1 MGILRTLYIWTGA
14 STLILIFA
22 VIMRIVSW
30 RERDPN
36 RMETARW
43 FRRLGR
49 AITKI
54 YPWRIEISGMENV
67 EAGKAYVIV
76 SNHQSFADIPLISCV
91 PIDAKW
97 IGKASLFRIP
107 IAGWMMHASG
117 DIPVE
122 RDDTRKAAQAFL
134 KGARTLRNGISV
146 MMFPEGTRSRDGQ
159 LLRFNDGPFRLAI
172 REKAPILPLLVEGS
186 GAVLPRNTVVFTSHK
201 RVILR
206 VLPPISVDG
215 LGAPATEELSNRV
228 RGLMQ
233 AELDRLRA

>member
-1 MGILRTLYIWTGA
+1 MAFLRTLYIWAG
-14 STLILIFA
+14 SSILILVFA

-49 AITKI
+49 AISKL
-54 YPWRIEISGMENV
+54 YPWRIEVSGMENV
-67 EAGKAYVIV
+67 EPGKAYVIV

-91 PIDAKW
+91 PLDAKW
-97 IGKASLFRIP
+97 IGKASLFRLP

-122 RDDTRKAAQAFL
+122 REDSRKAAQALL
-134 KGARTLRNGISV
+134 KCARTLRNGISV
-146 MMFPEGTRSRDGQ
+146 MMFPEGTRSRDGE
-159 LLRFNDGPFRLAI
+159 LLTFNNGPFRLAI
-172 REKAPILPLLVEGS
+172 REKTPVLPLLVEGS
-186 GAVLPRNTVVFTSHK
+186 GAVLPRDSWMFTSHK
-201 RVILR
+201 RIVLK
-206 VLPPISVDG
+206 VLPPVAIDG
-215 LGAPATEELSNRV
+215 FGAGGTEALSQHV
-228 RGLMQ
+228 RALMQ